1 MIDKLKK
8 ITNNTFELISNEKS
22 QKSLKN
28 INLLLSFFC
37 LLFVTNIFIDYRNE
51 QNFTFKVY
59 FDEIAIIFISYLISS
74 SIWANFMKSNYGGSF
89 SNYFYN
95 WSFSKLGKYIPS
107 GIMTVSVRVNQELPK
122 KQNSKKIFYGLF
134 EEQFIYPLIA
144 IPALFISLNLS
155 SNENKLYIF
164 LITLAIS
171 FILFR
176 YIYFKIKPEYI
187 SMLDQKFLF
196 LLNLLIQLVLF
207 YQIAINL
214 NYDEPFT
221 VALYYY
227 LSTSIGLFFIG
238 VPGGIGIRE
247 LIFLTLTNNFL
258 GNIELINFILK
269 TRLLFIIFDLIFG
282 LIGLIKTTL
291 LNRKT
296 L

>member
-8 ITNNTFELISNEKS
+8 ITNNAFELISNEKS
-22 QKSLKN
+22 QKGLKN

-37 LLFVTNIFIDYRNE
+37 LLFVANIFIDYKNE
-51 QNFTFKVY
+51 QSFTFKVY
-59 FDEIAIIFISYLISS
+59 LDEIVIIFISYLISS
-74 SIWANFMKSNYGGSF
+74 SIWANFMKSNYGGNF
-89 SNYFYN
+89 LDYFYN

-107 GIMTVSVRVNQELPK
+107 GIMTVSVRINQELPK
-122 KQNSKKIFYGLF
+122 KQNSKKIFFGLF

-155 SNENKLYIF
+155 SNENKFYIF
-164 LITLAIS
+164 LITLSIN
-171 FILFR
+171 FIVFR
-176 YIYFKIKPEYI
+176 YIYFKIKPEFI

-214 NYDEPFT
+214 NYDAPLT

-269 TRLLFIIFDLIFG
+269 TRLLIIIFDLIFG
-282 LIGLIKTTL
+282 SIGLIKTTL